1 MNVAIDGP
9 AGAGKSTIAK
19 LCAKNMN
26 LVYVDTGAMYRA
38 VALYLLESGI
48 DVNDRAAV
56 AEKCSGANVDIKY
69 EDGIQNVYLN
79 GVNVTGRLREEAV
92 GNTASVT
99 SAVPEVRSQI
109 FSLQRGLAER
119 GGVIMDGRD
128 IGTVVM
134 PDADVKI
141 YLTASSEVRA
151 RRRVLELEAKGEK
164 PDFEEVKRDIE
175 ERDHRDMTREIS
187 PLKQADDAVLV
198 DTSDMTIDQ
207 VAEKICSLC
216 DEFLK
221 LKK

>member
-19 LCAKNMN
+19 LCAKKMN

-48 DVNDRAAV
+48 DVNDPSEV
-56 AEKCSGANVDIKY
+56 ADKCTGADVDIKY

-79 GVNVTGRLREEAV
+79 GINVTGRLREEAV

-99 SAVPEVRSQI
+99 SAVPEVRKQI
-109 FSLQRGLAER
+109 FALQRGLADR

-175 ERDHRDMTREIS
+175 ERDYRDMHREIS
-187 PLKQADDAVLV
+187 PLKQADDAVPV
-198 DTSDMTIDQ
+198 DTSDMSIEEVTDR
-207 VAEKICSLC
+207 ICDLC
-216 DEFLK
+216 HA
-221 LKK
+221 

>member
-19 LCAKNMN
+19 LCAKKMN

-48 DVNDRAAV
+48 DVNDPSKV
-56 AEKCSGANVDIKY
+56 ADKCTGAEVDIKY

-79 GVNVTGRLREEAV
+79 GINVTGRLREEAV

-99 SAVPEVRSQI
+99 SAVPEVRKQI
-109 FSLQRGLAER
+109 FALQRGLAER

-175 ERDHRDMTREIS
+175 ERDYRDMHREIS

-198 DTSDMTIDQ
+198 DTSDMSIEEVTDR
-207 VAEKICSLC
+207 ICDLC
-216 DEFLK
+216 HA
-221 LKK
+221 

>member
-19 LCAKNMN
+19 LCAKKMD
-26 LVYVDTGAMYRA
+26 LIYVDTGAMYRA

-48 DVNDRAAV
+48 DVNDRSAV
-56 AEKCSGANVDIKY
+56 AEKCKGAGVDIKY
-69 EDGIQNVYLN
+69 EDGVQNVYLN
-79 GVNVTGRLREEAV
+79 GTNVTGRLREEAV

-99 SAVPEVRSQI
+99 SAVPEVRAQI

-119 GGVIMDGRD
+119 GGLIMDGRD

-151 RRRVLELEAKGEK
+151 KRRVLELEAKGEH
-164 PDFEEVKRDIE
+164 PDFEEVKKDIE
-175 ERDHRDMTREIS
+175 DRDHRDMTREIS
-187 PLKQADDAVLV
+187 PLKQADDAILV
-198 DTSDMTIDQ
+198 DTSDMTIDE
-207 VAEKICSLC
+207 VVEKICSLC
-216 DEFLK
+216 K
-221 LKK
+221 

>member
-19 LCAKNMN
+19 LCAKKMD
-26 LVYVDTGAMYRA
+26 LIYVDTGAMYRA

-48 DVNDRAAV
+48 DVNDRTVV
-56 AEKCSGANVDIKY
+56 ADKCKGAGVDIKY
-69 EDGIQNVYLN
+69 EDGVQNVYLN
-79 GVNVTGRLREEAV
+79 GTNVTGRLREEAV

-99 SAVPEVRSQI
+99 SAVPEVRAQI
-109 FSLQRGLAER
+109 FALQRGLAER

-151 RRRVLELEAKGEK
+151 KRRVLELEAKGEH
-164 PDFEEVKRDIE
+164 PDFEEVKKDIE
-175 ERDHRDMTREIS
+175 DRDHRDMTREIS
-187 PLKQADDAVLV
+187 PLKQADDAILV
-198 DTSDMTIDQ
+198 DTSDMTIDE
-207 VAEKICSLC
+207 VVEKICSLC
-216 DEFLK
+216 K
-221 LKK
+221 

>member
-19 LCAKNMN
+19 LCAKKMN

-48 DVNDRAAV
+48 DVNDPSEV
-56 AEKCSGANVDIKY
+56 ADKCTGADVDIKY

-79 GVNVTGRLREEAV
+79 GNNVTGRLREEAV

-99 SAVPEVRSQI
+99 SAVPEVRKQI
-109 FSLQRGLAER
+109 FALQRGLADR

-175 ERDHRDMTREIS
+175 ERDYRDMHREIS

-198 DTSDMTIDQ
+198 DTSDMTIDE
-207 VAEKICSLC
+207 VVSKICSVC
-216 DEFLK
+216 G
-221 LKK
+221 

>member
-19 LCAKNMN
+19 LCAKKMN

-48 DVNDRAAV
+48 DVNDPSEV
-56 AEKCSGANVDIKY
+56 ADKCTGADVDIKY

-79 GVNVTGRLREEAV
+79 GINVTGRLREEAV

-99 SAVPEVRSQI
+99 SAVPEVRKQI
-109 FSLQRGLAER
+109 FALQRGLADR

-141 YLTASSEVRA
+141 YLTASSGVRA

-164 PDFEEVKRDIE
+164 LDFEEVKRDIE
-175 ERDHRDMTREIS
+175 ERDYRDMHREIS

-198 DTSDMTIDQ
+198 DTSDMSIEEVTDR
-207 VAEKICSLC
+207 ICDLC
-216 DEFLK
+216 HA
-221 LKK
+221 

>member
-1 MNVAIDGP
+1 MIKNVAIDGP

-19 LCAKNMN
+19 IVAAK
-26 LVYVDTGAMYRA
+26 LGYIYVDTGAMYRA

-48 DVNDRAAV
+48 DVNDPSEV
-56 AEKCSGANVDIKY
+56 ADKCTGADVDIKY

-79 GVNVTGRLREEAV
+79 GINVTGRLREEAV

-99 SAVPEVRSQI
+99 SAVPEVRKQI
-109 FSLQRGLAER
+109 FALQRGLADR

-175 ERDHRDMTREIS
+175 ERDYRDMHREIS

-198 DTSDMTIDQ
+198 DTSDMTIDE
-207 VAEKICSLC
+207 VVSKICSVC
-216 DEFLK
+216 G
-221 LKK
+221 

>member
-19 LCAKNMN
+19 LCAKKMD
-26 LVYVDTGAMYRA
+26 LIYVDTGAMYRA
-38 VALYLLESGI
+38 VALFLLESGI
-48 DVNDRAAV
+48 DVNDRRAV
-56 AEKCSGANVDIKY
+56 AEKCKGAAVDIKY

-79 GVNVTGRLREEAV
+79 DTNVTGRLREEAV

-99 SAVPEVRSQI
+99 SAVPEVRAQI

-151 RRRVLELEAKGEK
+151 RRRVLELEAKGDH
-164 PDFEEVKRDIE
+164 PDFEEVKKDIE
-175 ERDHRDMTREIS
+175 DRDHRDMTREIS
-187 PLKQADDAVLV
+187 PLKQADDAILV
-198 DTSDMTIDQ
+198 DTSDMTIEEVTD
-207 VAEKICSLC
+207 KICSLC
-216 DEFLK
+216 K
-221 LKK
+221 

>member
-19 LCAKNMN
+19 LCAKKMD
-26 LVYVDTGAMYRA
+26 LIYVDTGAMYRA

-48 DVNDRAAV
+48 DVNDKTKV
-56 AEKCSGANVDIKY
+56 AEKCTGADVDIKY

-99 SAVPEVRSQI
+99 SAVPEVRKQI
-109 FSLQRGLAER
+109 FSLQRGLAQR

-164 PDFEEVKRDIE
+164 PDFEEIKKDIE

-198 DTSDMTIDQ
+198 DTSDMTIEQ
-207 VAEKICSLC
+207 VVDKICRLC
-216 DEFLK
+216 NGSC
-221 LKK
+221 